1 MNYKKIL
8 LSILIL
14 FGSYFVFSQKG
25 INPVLKSQLDQ
36 MMIKDQQYRKLM
48 GFKGEQKDSL
58 SKQFGVPVDS
68 LNKHLMT
75 LQNMLDS
82 SNLNKIEKIFLEQG
96 YPGKTLVGEPSN
108 EVGWYIIQH
117 NLQKIKQYFPMIQKA
132 GENKELPDSLVG
144 KMQDRLLMMNN
155 QEQIYGTQAVG
166 LKILNPKT
174 GEKEYEWIVW
184 PIKDSKNV
192 NNKRKEAGFKSTM
205 EENVNQLG
213 AKWTDLSVDEIN
225 TIRFNNR

>member
-1 MNYKKIL
+1 
-8 LSILIL
+8 
-14 FGSYFVFSQKG
+14 
-25 INPVLKSQLDQ
+25 
-36 MMIKDQQYRKLM
+36 
-48 GFKGEQKDSL
+48 
-58 SKQFGVPVDS
+58 
-68 LNKHLMT
+68 
-75 LQNMLDS
+75 
-82 SNLNKIEKIFLEQG
+82 
-96 YPGKTLVGEPSN
+96 
-108 EVGWYIIQH
+108 
-117 NLQKIKQYFPMIQKA
+117 MIQKA

-174 GEKEYEWIVW
+174 GKKEYEWIVW